1 VADLSKYVAALAK
14 FSTAEIEEMI
24 REQLDRDFEEMWQA
38 MTPAERLD
46 IVRAWLTPAK

>member
-1 VADLSKYVAALAK
+1 VADLSKYVAALNK

-24 REQLDRDFEEMWQA
+24 RAKLDRDFEEMWQA

-46 IVRAWLTPAK
+46 MVNYWFERG